1 MRKINRRNFL
11 KVTGVLAAASAL
23 AACGGSS
30 TSTAGSTG
38 STAGSAAGADGA
50 KAYNELTV
58 GTDNTDLKADLKFV
72 SHRTDLIE
80 DGTFDG
86 YVAAFQ
92 KLYPN
97 ITIKYEGITDYA
109 TDMTTRLTSNDWGD
123 LCMIPTNIPLTELGD
138 YFEPLCALSDIE
150 NDYNFASNRA
160 YNGSVYGIPSTGNAQ
175 GIIYNKK
182 IIKDYCAKS
191 YAVIKS
197 ADDIK
202 DYKTLKQVA
211 ESIEQHKDDLGV
223 DGAFATPGLDASDTY
238 RFAAHMTR
246 LPLYYEYR
254 DANTTFSKTIKGT
267 YLKNYKDMFD
277 LQLKTSPTEASMVS
291 SKTYD
296 DVTSEFAL
304 GQVAFYPNGVW
315 AYSQIKGNDVADED
329 LGMLP
334 YYMGIKGEEDCGPVG
349 VYDASWAVNKNASE
363 KDKKATLDFIK
374 WMITDNEAKKILS
387 KDMGFSVPFTT
398 FTDDYQPDNPLTEA
412 ARAYSNDGKTEVRSF
427 TIPDQQWQDDIASAL
442 VEYAQGTGKW
452 DKVQSAFVDGW
463 STEWNNN
470 EESLGSVP
478 EAQKFDA
485 KS

>member
-1 MRKINRRNFL
+1 MNRNITRI
-11 KVTGVLAAASAL
+11 VAIAATLAMGTSL

-30 TSTAGSTG
+30 ADSSKGHVYFMNNKAEVVDQYKELASMYTKKTG
-38 STAGSAAGADGA
+38 VQVDIQTGAAGTYDATMKSELAKDNAPTMFNVAGFDQFA
-50 KAYNELTV
+50 KYQKYVEPLQDTDVFKLLNDTGKAYSYT
-58 GTDNTDLKADLKFV
+58 
-72 SHRTDLIE
+72 I
-80 DGTFDG
+80 DGNSYTLP
-86 YVAAFQ
+86 YAAEW
-92 KLYPN
+92 Y
-97 ITIKYEGITDYA
+97 
-109 TDMTTRLTSNDWGD
+109 
-123 LCMIPTNIPLTELGD
+123 
-138 YFEPLCALSDIE
+138 
-150 NDYNFASNRA
+150 
-160 YNGSVYGIPSTGNAQ
+160 

-223 DGAFATPGLDASDTY
+223 DGAFATPGLDTSDTY

-329 LGMLP
+329 LACSP
-334 YYMGIKGEEDCGPVG
+334 TTW
-349 VYDASWAVNKNASE
+349 ASRARR
-363 KDKKATLDFIK
+363 I
-374 WMITDNEAKKILS
+374 
-387 KDMGFSVPFTT
+387 
-398 FTDDYQPDNPLTEA
+398 A
-412 ARAYSNDGKTEVRSF
+412 A
-427 TIPDQQWQDDIASAL
+427 P
-442 VEYAQGTGKW
+442 
-452 DKVQSAFVDGW
+452 
-463 STEWNNN
+463 
-470 EESLGSVP
+470 
-478 EAQKFDA
+478 
-485 KS
+485 